1 MCRDKSD
8 ASRIVTSVTRHTAHP
23 GHGLITH
30 RNGNTLGSI
39 LTTRISEIM
48 NNTPLTEV
56 LDDEVALLVVHHLG
70 VLVRDALAPA
80 DGVAAH
86 QDLVGARG
94 LPHDRDRVIT
104 RLSLSF
110 ALFQIL

>member
-1 MCRDKSD
+1 
-8 ASRIVTSVTRHTAHP
+8 
-23 GHGLITH
+23 
-30 RNGNTLGSI
+30 
-39 LTTRISEIM
+39 M

-56 LDDEVALLVVHHLG
+56 LDDEVSLLVVHDLG

-94 LPHDRDRVIT
+94 LPHNRYGVIT

-110 ALFQIL
+110 CIISDTMIVTVIVIISDTGLL